1 MKKEIIEFNNNFYL
15 ARRVKIKDVGEVLI
29 STESLNEALM
39 KDGKYTS
46 EEARNI
52 DEKIYFFVEDEHIN
66 LTEKELS
73 KYVYMMTH

>member
-1 MKKEIIEFNNNFYL
+1 MINMIFNGRVYY
-15 ARRVKIKDVGEVLI
+15 ARKIRLKDIGEVLI

-39 KDGKYTS
+39 EDGKYIS

-52 DEKIYFFVEDEHIN
+52 DEMIYFFVEDEHIK